1 MAIRLL
7 VWAVFALPVSLTQGA
22 LAQPAQPSAGVTSAS
37 SPSSWSDAQA
47 AQSFTLTNGMT
58 LIVQTDRRAPTAV
71 HMLWVRVG
79 SMDEVDGSSGIAHV
93 LEHMMFK
100 GTPSVPPG
108 EFSRR
113 IAALGGRENA
123 FTSRDAT
130 AYHQQIPASRL
141 REVMALEADRFAHNA
156 WPDEEFRREI
166 EVIKEE
172 RRQRVDDS
180 PRAQLYEM
188 AAATM
193 YSASPYRRPIIGWM
207 SDIESLTPQEVR
219 EFRTRWYVPANAA
232 VVVVGDVDVAQVRQ
246 WADETYGRIAPG
258 VVPARKPRT
267 EPPQTG
273 PRRVEH
279 RARSSQAY
287 VSLMFKVPQLQPQD
301 LAAEVIPPGASRD
314 ALALT
319 VLSAVLDGYAGA
331 RLDRALTQ
339 GPDRMAHEAGAYN
352 GLFGRGPQSF
362 VLDGEPVPGK
372 SADQL
377 AQALR
382 AQVAEVAERGVSDA
396 ELRRVKTQWIA
407 SETYRRDAVFS
418 QARELGSNWLHG
430 FPLDAGARLVR
441 HLRSITAA
449 EVQNAAR
456 RYFGEEQMTTAV
468 LVPQPGSQPPRTRAP
483 ARIDAIERR

>member
-1 MAIRLL
+1 MLAGACCLL
-7 VWAVFALPVSLTQGA
+7 GALSPPLQAQPLTAPAAAAPAVPSAPAA
-22 LAQPAQPSAGVTSAS
+22 LAQQ
-37 SPSSWSDAQA
+37 
-47 AQSFTLTNGMT
+47 FTLANGLT
-58 LIVQTDRRAPTAV
+58 LIVQPDRRAPTAV

-100 GTPSVPPG
+100 GTPRVKPG

-130 AYHQQIPASRL
+130 AYHQQIPAQRL
-141 REVMALEADRFAHNA
+141 REVMELEADRFAHNA
-156 WPDEEFRREI
+156 WPDEEFGREI

-172 RRQRVDDS
+172 RRQRIDDS

-188 AAATM
+188 ASAAM
-193 YSASPYRRPIIGWM
+193 FLASPYRRPIIGWM
-207 SDIESLTPQEVR
+207 DDIAALTPQEVR

-232 VVVVGDVDVAQVRQ
+232 VVVAGDVDVAQVRR
-246 WADETYGRIAPG
+246 WAEASYGTLPVAA
-258 VVPARKPRT
+258 VPDRKPRT

-279 RARSSQAY
+279 RAPSSQAY

-301 LAAEVIPPGASRD
+301 LALETLPPGSSRD

-319 VLSAVLDGYAGA
+319 VLSAVLDGHAGA

-339 GPDRMAHEAGAYN
+339 GPQPLAHSAGAYN
-352 GLFGRGPQSF
+352 GLYGRGPQTF
-362 VLDGEPVPGK
+362 VLDGEPVPGR
-372 SADQL
+372 STDEL

-382 AQVAEVAERGVSDA
+382 AQVAQVAREGVSEA
-396 ELRRVKTQWIA
+396 ELQRVKTQWVA
-407 SETYRRDAVFS
+407 SETYRRDALFS
-418 QARELGSNWLHG
+418 QARELGMNWLLG
-430 FPLDAGARLVR
+430 LPLDASARLVR
-441 HLRSITAA
+441 HLRSISAQ
-449 EVQNAAR
+449 EVQQVAQ
-456 RYFGEEQMTTAV
+456 RYFGDAQMTQAV
-468 LVPQPGSQPPRTRAP
+468 LVPQGGASGRPSPAP
-483 ARIDAIERR
+483 ASRASGESPLSTTTTR